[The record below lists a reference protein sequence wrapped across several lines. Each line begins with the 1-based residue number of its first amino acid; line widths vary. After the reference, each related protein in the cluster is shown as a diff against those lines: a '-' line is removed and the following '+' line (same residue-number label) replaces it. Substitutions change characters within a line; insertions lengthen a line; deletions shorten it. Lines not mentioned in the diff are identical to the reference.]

1 MVTGGWLVNSIVDVN
16 VTLLQRTM
24 NQPYTIKTLSRDFD
38 ITPRALRFYE
48 DKGIL
53 SPTRRGTTRLYSE
66 RDRIRLKLT
75 LRGKRLG
82 LKLEEC
88 RDIID
93 MYNSKHEDDSQQL
106 LHLCEKIREQRAN
119 LVTKLSD
126 IEETLRAMDDV
137 EGKCLAKLTENLA

>member
-1 MVTGGWLVNSIVDVN
+1 
-16 VTLLQRTM
+16 M
-24 NQPYTIKTLSRDFD
+24 NQSYSIKTLSRDFD

-53 SPTRRGTTRLYSE
+53 TPARRGTTRLYSE
-66 RDRIRLKLT
+66 RDRTRLKLT

-88 RDIID
+88 REIID
-93 MYNSKHEDDSQQL
+93 MYDPKQSDDSLQL
-106 LHLCEKIREQRAN
+106 LRLCAKIREHRGS
-119 LVTKLSD
+119 LLLKIKD

-137 EGKCLAKLTENLA
+137 EGKCLSKLIKNVA